1 MSSTIGAGAESLK
14 KFSSQEK
21 VSFSTVLVDEATQ
34 CTEAASLTALVL
46 GCERL
51 ILVGDQ
57 NQLPPVVL
65 SPIAA
70 EKGLGASL
78 FSRLIIAGI
87 EPYLL
92 NEQYRMHPKIAEFPS
107 NYFYGGLVTSV
118 ISSLDRPV
126 PYGFDWVT
134 QNHPITFI
142 DVSHQNALL
151 QIKDREFNSYDD
163 NNNST
168 LTSFPISGGFERLSQ
183 SSNRKND
190 NPKKFS
196 LISRVKYNRDQSL
209 ESEYENPP
217 EIQSDSNSVHSNRKK
232 SSEKSSSLSSSQMAA
247 SSYYNLAE
255 VDIIESIIEDLI
267 NIGDVKLSSI
277 GVISPYNAQVRK
289 FFFFLTLLI
298 C

>member
-1 MSSTIGAGAESLK
+1 MVVSSTIGAGAESLK

-78 FSRLIIAGI
+78 FSRLITAGI

-92 NEQYRMHPKIAEFPS
+92 NEQYRMHPKIAEFSS

-118 ISSLDRPV
+118 TSSVDRPV

-134 QNHPITFI
+134 QNHPITFV

-151 QIKDREFNSYDD
+151 QLRDREFSSYDTND
-163 NNNST
+163 DDST

-183 SSNRKND
+183 SSNRIND
-190 NPKKFS
+190 KKFS

-209 ESEYENPP
+209 ESESENSPK
-217 EIQSDSNSVHSNRKK
+217 IQSDSDSVHSNRKK

-267 NIGDVKLSSI
+267 NIGDVKLNSI
-277 GVISPYNAQVRK
+277 GVISPYNAQVRTFK
-289 FFFFLTLLI
+289 NTLLI
-298 C
+298 Y